1 MYSVCSLALTYTS
14 RGKELSLSRREKALW
29 VPPLKARTRVRFFA
43 LPAAEPNG
51 GTEYNNMKER
61 KEGLRLRNKPMT
73 CLYGFSKLI
82 TGMAPLG
89 GRPRG

>member
-29 VPPLKARTRVRFFA
+29 VPPLF
-43 LPAAEPNG
+43 LLAEPNG

-73 CLYGFSKLI
+73 CLCGFSKLI